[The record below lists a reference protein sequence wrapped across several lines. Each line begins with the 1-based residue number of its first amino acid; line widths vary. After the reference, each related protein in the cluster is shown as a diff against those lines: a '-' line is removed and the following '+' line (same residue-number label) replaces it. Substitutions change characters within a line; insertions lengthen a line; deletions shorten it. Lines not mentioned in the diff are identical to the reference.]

1 VTTNVE
7 QLDTAPSDI
16 LAKLPEGISKQL
28 REELEGLS
36 KCLGERWI
44 GGSWDPKDNPERY
57 TQANLDITAET
68 RVRSLA
74 DLLAHLSK
82 GVERGRIYL
91 LLFLWQE
98 CWDLWDNYLIYRT
111 LGVVTKA
118 IEELQADSRHTD
130 DWEPAACRAA
140 GNATGLLAVDA
151 AIFRQIV
158 LSDPSELSVQADRG
172 VAASA
177 RVIEEVRSVL
187 QRLDD
192 AGEGGSLAASGLRDV
207 EQVTVANQVFYGSL
221 AAAAKAL
228 SGFHVWM
235 GRFPRRC
242 GDQSPGK
249 DTGSEELSVP
259 PSDDLLR
266 SIDAALEDFRSARG
280 RLGSTV
286 LSRAEPW
293 EQLLGEVREIVVQA
307 SDAETAD
314 QLFVPRRISIRYCY
328 PFAVQSDGNLP
339 DSEPLVKDLKRQLTE
354 RLGIEVRDARPFDPT
369 AFFAAPG
376 TAAGRYAGSRVDLP
390 DVTLS
395 FGPGSGQA
403 ARCKVWIV
411 LSQMGNHCL
420 CVERDAI
427 ESPLPQIVYRALA
440 AGTPS
445 VLGVTTALVND
456 TGAAVVWDNLHSFS
470 QDVIRAVANAKFWD
484 AGKDDYL
491 RGNLHEVLIVQTG
504 TPLATEPDGI
514 AAALNSRLGGRTLLK
529 SIQLTASTADEWVR
543 YPQLVQTH
551 TDDPSEITTLP
562 ELGLAGDWCANTG
575 ETTVFG
581 VVAAPSWLTEVY
593 AEAAQF
599 ASSWSP
605 VIRMWNRRLQEA
617 VESASV
623 GEENEDQ
630 AKELREIERTVR
642 RVLVQIKSEEL
653 CATFAHRRFLDRL
666 LEMSG
671 VFRLQAE
678 MESLLESA
686 ERLMDW
692 WADDARRK
700 ADKDWRQ
707 RDDARRDME
716 IAQKQSS
723 DTREKL
729 LGIIALFGMFELGGF
744 LELANATKWHQSIF
758 GLFTIAQGVWEDW
771 FIVILFASALTV
783 VVPLVFFGSFS
794 RLQGRLRVLSP
805 SFPRRAAKL
814 YRILPLRWR
823 PPAGPAESPEQ
834 PFIPAQSGSEA
845 RRAARGSTAIR

>member
-1 VTTNVE
+1 MTTNVE

-28 REELEGLS
+28 REELEGLT

-57 TQANLDITAET
+57 TKANLDITAET
-68 RVRSLA
+68 RVKSLA
-74 DLLAHLSK
+74 DLLAHLSM
-82 GVERGRIYL
+82 GPGRRRIYL

-98 CWDLWDNYLIYRT
+98 CWDLWDDYLIYRT

-118 IEELQADSRHTD
+118 IEELQADSRHSAWDASTD

-140 GNATGLLAVDA
+140 GNATRLLAVDA
-151 AIFRQIV
+151 AIFREIV

-192 AGEGGSLAASGLRDV
+192 AGEGGSLAARRLRDV
-207 EQVTVANQVFYGSL
+207 EQVTVANQVFYGFL

-249 DTGSEELSVP
+249 DTGSKELSVP

-266 SIDAALEDFRSARG
+266 SIDAALEDFRSVRG

-293 EQLLGEVREIVVQA
+293 EQLLDEVREIVVQA

-328 PFAVQSDGNLP
+328 PFAVQSDRNLP
-339 DSEPLVKDLKRQLTE
+339 DSEPLVKDLKRQLTGG
-354 RLGIEVRDARPFDPT
+354 LGIEVRDARPFDPT

-376 TAAGRYAGSRVDLP
+376 TAAGRYAGIRVDLP

-427 ESPLPQIVYRALA
+427 ESPLPHIVYRALA

-456 TGAAVVWDNLHSFS
+456 TGAAVAWDHLYSFS
-470 QDVIRAVANAKFWD
+470 QDVIRAVANAKFWG
-484 AGKDDYL
+484 ARKDNYL

-504 TPLATEPDGI
+504 APLATEPDGI

-551 TDDPSEITTLP
+551 TDDPSEVTTLP

-581 VVAAPSWLTEVY
+581 IVAAPSWLTEVY

-623 GEENEDQ
+623 GKENEKQ
-630 AKELREIERTVR
+630 ARELREIERTVR
-642 RVLVQIKSEEL
+642 RVLVQIKSEEF

-686 ERLMDW
+686 ERLIDW
-692 WADDARRK
+692 LADDARQNR
-700 ADKDWRQ
+700 
-707 RDDARRDME
+707 E
-716 IAQKQSS
+716 IQLKQSS
-723 DTREKL
+723 ETREKL
-729 LGIIALFGMFELGGF
+729 LGIITLFGMFELGGF

-783 VVPLVFFGSFS
+783 VVPLVFFGRSFS
-794 RLQGRLRVLSP
+794 QLQRQLRVLFP
-805 SFPRRAAKL
+805 SFPRRAARL

-823 PPAGPAESPEQ
+823 QPAGPAETPEQ
-834 PFIPAQSGSEA
+834 PFIPAQSGSKV